1 MNWNVLPDIA
11 VFILICIAF
20 ASVLR
25 GHDEA
30 RPVRWLLG
38 WLLILVHCIFQLFIN
53 LPGSTGTVTN
63 GLATL
68 SLVWAGIFFIWQMV
82 PYKRTISSVLLTS
95 TILTTYAI
103 FIAVSSI
110 DKKPSWSYDL
120 AASTI
125 AIGPLLVMIF
135 SLKQIHSVMRLVL
148 IGNSTVLATV
158 LIYYNHHPES
168 SSLFKFYPLELFTYL
183 ACAIL
188 FTITNKK
195 VSIGALLSVIGM
207 YLWAS
212 VFLVGPYFDLYH
224 PNVHIESEVW
234 NLPKFVV
241 AVGMLLTLLEEQVS
255 FSRRLA
261 MNDALTGLP
270 NRRLFED
277 RLARSIERARR
288 SKTKTALLMIDM
300 NHFKEV
306 NDTFGHVIG
315 DEVLKYVSM
324 YFEKN
329 VRRIDTVAR
338 TGGDEF
344 AIVLECPI
352 TKVDAEKIGRKLMKE
367 VHSPLQLGDKAVPVK
382 FSIGV
387 AMYPDDATDS
397 TELYMVADHRMYS
410 DKKRHN
416 GGPAAH

>member
-30 RPVRWLLG
+30 RPVRWLIG
-38 WLLILVHCIFQLFIN
+38 WGLILVHFLFLLFSN
-53 LPGSTGTVTN
+53 QTGTA
-63 GLATL
+63 ATIIEALSSL
-68 SLVWAGIFFIWQMV
+68 SLAWAGIFFIWQMV
-82 PYKRTISSVLLTS
+82 PYKRTFSSQWLTFS
-95 TILTTYAI
+95 ILAAYAI
-103 FIAVSSI
+103 FITVSNI
-110 DKKPSWSYDL
+110 ENVLGWAYDL
-120 AASTI
+120 AASVF
-125 AIGPLLVMIF
+125 AIGPIVVMIF
-135 SLKQIHSVMRLVL
+135 SWRQLRSVLRIVLVS
-148 IGNSTVLATV
+148 NSTVLALI
-158 LIYYNHHPES
+158 LIYYNHHPDS
-168 SSLFKFYPLELFTYL
+168 TSLLKYAPLQFFTYL

-188 FTITNKK
+188 FTLTNKK
-195 VSIGALLSVIGM
+195 RSTGAILTVMGM

-212 VFLVGPYFDLYH
+212 VFLVAPYFSIYH
-224 PNVHIESEVW
+224 PNVLIESEVW

-241 AVGMLLTLLEEQVS
+241 AVGMLLLLLEDQVA

-261 MNDALTGLP
+261 QNDALTGLP

-277 RLARSIERARR
+277 RLARSIERASR

-300 NHFKEV
+300 NDFKAV

-315 DEVLKYVSM
+315 DEVLKYIST
-324 YFEKN
+324 YFEKH

-352 TKVDAEKIGRKLMKE
+352 TKVDAEKIGRKLIKD
-367 VHSPLQLGDKAVPVK
+367 VHSPLQLRDKSVPVN

-387 AMYPDDATDS
+387 AIYPDDATNS
-397 TELYMVADHRMYS
+397 TDLYMVADNRMYK
-410 DKKRHN
+410 DKKKQS